1 MDTTRYQRQIQL
13 ANFGIEAQQKLSKAK
28 VLVVGAGGLGC
39 PVLMQLTIAGVG
51 CIGIVDN
58 DEIAY
63 HNLHRQFLYNE
74 STVGK
79 LKTDIARAKL
89 KQANSEIDIQ
99 VYNLYL
105 NYKNAIDIIQ
115 SYDLIIDCC
124 DNFETRY
131 MLNDAC
137 VLLNKPF
144 IYGSIDAY
152 QGQVSFCNVALQ
164 NTRSASY
171 RDLFPQMPQAN
182 EIPNCNE
189 IGTLGVLC
197 SIIGNYQAAE
207 AIKYITQVGDLL
219 TNKLLSYDLL
229 THQQTIY
236 TYEKKNSRPSNL
248 STREA
253 FEAYEYRTTPNSSST
268 DIEDHSTL
276 ESLLQKENVLLVDV
290 RQFHESPQIKAEKY
304 IQIPLN
310 ELEMESERLEN
321 IETLIFVCQGG
332 VRSMQ
337 AQLWASEKFPS
348 KKTYYFSKGID
359 HIKF

>member
-1 MDTTRYQRQIQL
+1 MKL
-13 ANFGIEAQQKLSKAK
+13 AHFGIEAQEKLSKAK

-39 PVLMQLTIAGVG
+39 PVLMQLSLAGIG

-74 STVGK
+74 SEIGK
-79 LKTDIARAKL
+79 LKTDVALTRL
-89 KQANSEIDIQ
+89 KQINSQIEFHT
-99 VYNLYL
+99 YTLYL
-105 NYKNAIDIIQ
+105 DNKNAIDIIQ

-137 VLLNKPF
+137 ILLDKPF
-144 IYGSIDAY
+144 IYGSIAAY
-152 QGQVSFCNVALQ
+152 QGQVSFCNVAMQ
-164 NTRSASY
+164 HSRSASY
-171 RDLFPQMPQAN
+171 RDLFPQMPKAK
-182 EIPNCNE
+182 EVPNCNE

-197 SIIGNYQAAE
+197 GIIGNYQAAE
-207 AIKYITQVGDLL
+207 AIKYITQLGDLL

-229 THQQTIY
+229 THQQMIY
-236 TYEKKNSRPSNL
+236 TYEKKNSTPSNL
-248 STREA
+248 FTRED
-253 FEAYEYRTTPNSSST
+253 FETYGYRIAPSSSSK
-268 DIEDHSTL
+268 DIEDNATL
-276 ESLLQKENVLLVDV
+276 QSFLQKENVLLVDV
-290 RQFHESPQIKAEKY
+290 RQFHESPQIEAKKY
-304 IQIPLN
+304 IQIPLS

-337 AQLWASEKFPS
+337 AQLWASEKFPG

-359 HIKF
+359 NIRF